1 MVLGMDVIADLVAHD
16 RAGVDYVAAAVGVS
30 ADSLIDA
37 GVAPDRAAQL
47 VVAAR
52 MLYAPTSH
60 SRYQARA
67 VAGARECGHR
77 VDTLAYIARA
87 SRSITDATNRWRF
100 IETLCATSGD
110 LACVRRVAG
119 QLKQKLSP
127 APARTPGVRVR
138 QHGDGMATLRVT
150 GPALAVQGVYDAAKD
165 DVAGWLANDCPK
177 ADYTVRVTANLDL
190 GDYVKIVSGAG
201 DDVEVHFANGVI
213 CSGEEFVRMQLE
225 ELGAIILVGAADGP
239 VNAYDVRFA
248 HRKHRE
254 MMLADS
260 LTCTWKDCDV
270 PASQCDA
277 HHMVEHQHGGETEV
291 GNLGWLCRYHNYQ
304 AGRPSRGRTQ
314 RRDGRI
320 VWVSPSGRVT
330 PTGVDHAA
338 RALFRTPDPPDD
350 G

>member
-1 MVLGMDVIADLVAHD
+1 
-16 RAGVDYVAAAVGVS
+16 
-30 ADSLIDA
+30 
-37 GVAPDRAAQL
+37 
-47 VVAAR
+47 
-52 MLYAPTSH
+52 
-60 SRYQARA
+60 
-67 VAGARECGHR
+67 
-77 VDTLAYIARA
+77 
-87 SRSITDATNRWRF
+87 
-100 IETLCATSGD
+100 
-110 LACVRRVAG
+110 
-119 QLKQKLSP
+119 
-127 APARTPGVRVR
+127 
-138 QHGDGMATLRVT
+138 MATLKVT
-150 GPALAVQGVYDAAKD
+150 GPSLAVQGLFDAAKD
-165 DVAGWLANDCPK
+165 DVVGWLSDECPQ
-177 ADYTVRVTANLDL
+177 AEYVVRVTANLDL

-304 AGRPSRGRTQ
+304 AGKSSRGRTQ

-330 PTGVDHAA
+330 PTGADHAA
-338 RALFRTPDPPDD
+338 RAPFRTPDPPDD

>member
-119 QLKQKLSP
+119 QLKRELSP

-138 QHGDGMATLRVT
+138 QHGDGMATLKVT
-150 GPALAVQGVYDAAKD
+150 GPSLAVQGLFDAAKD
-165 DVAGWLANDCPK
+165 DVVGWLSD
-177 ADYTVRVTANLDL
+177 
-190 GDYVKIVSGAG
+190 
-201 DDVEVHFANGVI
+201 
-213 CSGEEFVRMQLE
+213 
-225 ELGAIILVGAADGP
+225 
-239 VNAYDVRFA
+239 
-248 HRKHRE
+248 
-254 MMLADS
+254 
-260 LTCTWKDCDV
+260 
-270 PASQCDA
+270 
-277 HHMVEHQHGGETEV
+277 
-291 GNLGWLCRYHNYQ
+291 
-304 AGRPSRGRTQ
+304 
-314 RRDGRI
+314 
-320 VWVSPSGRVT
+320 
-330 PTGVDHAA
+330 
-338 RALFRTPDPPDD
+338 
-350 G
+350 